1 MSFLNAAES
10 AAGSRAIHGYSVYN
24 DDNSDDCYGHGT
36 HVSGIV
42 GGLTFGVA
50 KNVTLHAGAAKYS
63 GHLPALPAPIK
74 RIPDQSRHIDLA
86 EETMGKCARNLFA

>member
-63 GHLPALPAPIK
+63 GHTCLPCQHQPRGSLTSPGT
-74 RIPDQSRHIDLA
+74 L
-86 EETMGKCARNLFA
+86 T